1 MFTKVSTVSLFVAD
15 QQRAKDF
22 YVNKLG
28 WELRS
33 DGPLYAELPLMWIT
47 VAPPAGETEVVLY
60 ELDSNWMHYAQVV
73 GKSQA
78 ITLASA
84 DIHATHQE
92 LVEREVTIVQAPETV
107 QWGTFMMIE
116 DSEGNTLIVVQ
127 DEEAE

>member
-33 DGPLYAELPLMWIT
+33 DAPLYAELPLMWIT
-47 VAPPAGETEVVLY
+47 VAPPGGETEVVLY

-92 LVEREVTIVQAPETV
+92 LVERGVTIVQAPETV

-127 DEEAE
+127 DEAAE